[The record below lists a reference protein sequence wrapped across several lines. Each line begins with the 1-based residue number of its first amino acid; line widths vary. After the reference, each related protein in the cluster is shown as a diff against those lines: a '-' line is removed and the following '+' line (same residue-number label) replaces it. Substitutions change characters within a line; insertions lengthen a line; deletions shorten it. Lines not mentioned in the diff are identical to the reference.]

1 MDTKKQDS
9 VLRTGNR
16 VNVRLAAVRALLEI
30 NRDGGYANI
39 VLQQYI
45 SQYHF
50 TDVDRRF
57 FTELVYGVIRRRN
70 YLDAMIIKLTGRPI
84 KKLSAM
90 VVEILRLGLYQLWY
104 LDRVP
109 HSAAVNESVKL
120 ARKLTRGLHGFV
132 NGVLRNSERR
142 REELSIEAMANS
154 EAQRW
159 SYVYNQP
166 EWLIQRWLSEYGED
180 TTLGLLSWCNDNP
193 ALIARVNTLV
203 ATPEEVVSEME
214 KAGWRVEQSTKIPEA
229 LRILSHRGS
238 LEAAKWVKEGSITFM
253 DEASMAVAYV
263 VQPKPGDKV
272 LDCCAAPGGKTM
284 HMAAL
289 MQNQGAIVANDI
301 HSHKIELMKQNAQ
314 RLHVSIV
321 SFYEQDATTLPES
334 YDNVFDK
341 VLVDAPCSGLG
352 ILQKKP
358 DMRWRKEEKAIDA
371 LPELQGRILERAAKA
386 VKTGG
391 HLIYSTCTINKAEN
405 EGVVT
410 TFLKEHPEFIIEDAA
425 TLLPFETKGPMV
437 TLMPH
442 KDEMDGFFI
451 ARMRK
456 EVL

>member
-1 MDTKKQDS
+1 MDTKKQDL

-142 REELSIEAMANS
+142 REELSIEAMADS

-229 LRILSHRGS
+229 LRSGKMGERGINHFY
-238 LEAAKWVKEGSITFM
+238 G
-253 DEASMAVAYV
+253 
-263 VQPKPGDKV
+263 
-272 LDCCAAPGGKTM
+272 
-284 HMAAL
+284 
-289 MQNQGAIVANDI
+289 
-301 HSHKIELMKQNAQ
+301 
-314 RLHVSIV
+314 R
-321 SFYEQDATTLPES
+321 SFYGSSLCCTA
-334 YDNVFDK
+334 
-341 VLVDAPCSGLG
+341 
-352 ILQKKP
+352 
-358 DMRWRKEEKAIDA
+358 
-371 LPELQGRILERAAKA
+371 
-386 VKTGG
+386 KTGRQG
-391 HLIYSTCTINKAEN
+391 VGLLRSTGRKDNAYGC
-405 EGVVT
+405 
-410 TFLKEHPEFIIEDAA
+410 FDA
-425 TLLPFETKGPMV
+425 KSRSYCGQ
-437 TLMPH
+437 
-442 KDEMDGFFI
+442 
-451 ARMRK
+451 
-456 EVL
+456 